1 MYEQEKIKP
10 YGEKGRKSEQVE
22 RMFNRIAHSYDLL
35 NHCLSW
41 GIDRRW
47 RRTAIDSLAPYR
59 PEHILDVATG
69 TGDFAILAAR
79 RLRPTAIIGAD
90 ISEGMMEV
98 ARQKVSRQGLEH
110 LISFCKEDCS
120 ALSFGTSTFDAAT
133 VAYGA
138 RNFADLDG
146 ALAELC
152 RVLKPGGHLLIVEL
166 SYPRNRVVR
175 QLFNIYARWVMPT
188 IGRLVSNDSSAY
200 TYLPATMA
208 AFPQGEVMEGIL
220 RKAGFA
226 EVRFRRFT
234 FGISTMYVATK

>member
-1 MYEQEKIKP
+1 M
-10 YGEKGRKSEQVE
+10 GGGGRGGGKA
-22 RMFNRIAHSYDLL
+22 RA
-35 NHCLSW
+35 
-41 GIDRRW
+41 
-47 RRTAIDSLAPYR
+47 
-59 PEHILDVATG
+59 G
-69 TGDFAILAAR
+69 TGGAACAGVAGRGR
-79 RLRPTAIIGAD
+79 RRPASIGAD
-90 ISEGMMEV
+90 LSGGVMEV
-98 ARQKVSRQGLEH
+98 ARQTVLRQGPEH
-110 LISFCKEDCS
+110 IISFCKEDCC
-120 ALSFGTSTFDAAT
+120 ALSFGTGTFDAAT

-226 EVRFRRFT
+226 EVRFTRFT